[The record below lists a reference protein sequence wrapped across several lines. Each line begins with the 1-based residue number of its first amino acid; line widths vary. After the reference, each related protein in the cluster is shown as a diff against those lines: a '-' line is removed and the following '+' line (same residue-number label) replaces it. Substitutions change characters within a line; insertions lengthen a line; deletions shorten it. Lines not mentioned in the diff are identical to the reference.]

1 MEVYT
6 KLFTVGTEDLGSGVG
21 RGELNNL
28 KFCAF
33 SFFKIGAHYVYTSDK
48 L

>member
-6 KLFTVGTEDLGSGVG
+6 KLFTVGTEDLGNGVG
-21 RGELNNL
+21 RGDLNNL

-33 SFFKIGAHYVYTSDK
+33 SKIGAHYVYTTDK